1 MAQNIFESQFL
12 PFPVWLPPHP
22 FRFFRELFPN
32 KLTQIPLFTFGF
44 WKTDE
49 KLTVSMEL
57 GAWRPGMLKVLQCHK
72 NLTQQRMSLPK
83 RPKGFPGGASG
94 KEPACQF
101 QRHKRHGFHPW
112 VWKIPRRRAWQ
123 PTPVFLPGE
132 PQGQRSLAVHS
143 PYSHKESSTAEAT

>member
-112 VWKIPRRRAWQ
+112 VRKIPQYSCLENPRDRGACWATVRRVAKSQSQLTW
-123 PTPVFLPGE
+123 L
-132 PQGQRSLAVHS
+132 
-143 PYSHKESSTAEAT
+143 ST